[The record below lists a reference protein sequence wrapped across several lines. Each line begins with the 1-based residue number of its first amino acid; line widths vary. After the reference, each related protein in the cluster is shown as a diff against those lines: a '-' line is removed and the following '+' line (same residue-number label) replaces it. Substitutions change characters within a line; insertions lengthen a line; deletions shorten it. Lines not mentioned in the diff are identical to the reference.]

1 MRQFQITFRGM
12 DPSEHLRALAET
24 KFFKLSRQWGATS
37 RCHVVIERP
46 FVDLLHKATL
56 FSVRVQLHVGAESI
70 HAAAESQHTE
80 ASTALREA
88 FERVRIQAA
97 TQSARAGRTRRG
109 ARVEPVLALR

>member
-12 DPSEHLRALAET
+12 DPSEHLRTLAEA
-24 KFFKLSRQWGATS
+24 KFLKLSRQWGATS

-46 FVDLLHKATL
+46 AVDPHKPAL
-56 FSVRVQLHVGAESI
+56 VSARVHLRVGAESI
-70 HAAAESQHTE
+70 DATAESQHTE
-80 ASTALREA
+80 ASAALREA

-109 ARVEPVLALR
+109 ARVEPAFAMG